1 LTTARGGRALG
12 VAQFMPGDPA
22 AAPQQ
27 CASGGI
33 GAASLVASFDTVAP
47 LVGTRIRTK
56 ARW

>member
-1 LTTARGGRALG
+1 
-12 VAQFMPGDPA
+12 MPGDPA

-33 GAASLVASFDTVAP
+33 GAASIVASFDTLAP